1 MTFFDTVLS
10 KHPTLAFS
18 HRVQKSPTNKNK
30 WGKKINV
37 VLLFIRTES
46 EFVRLLIK
54 MLASI

>member
-30 WGKKINV
+30 WGKKNV
-37 VLLFIRTES
+37 FLLFIRTES